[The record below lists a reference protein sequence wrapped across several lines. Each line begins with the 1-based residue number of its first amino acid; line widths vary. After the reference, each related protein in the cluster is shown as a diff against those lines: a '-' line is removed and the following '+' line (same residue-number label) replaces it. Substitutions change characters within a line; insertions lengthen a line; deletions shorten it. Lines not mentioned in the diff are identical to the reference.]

1 MIEKAE
7 KPRFI
12 LKIGEI
18 YKTPD
23 DGLRAVKEALKDC
36 EKVRLTNLPVF
47 LIKELLPLVGES
59 CQKQVYLHDES
70 FRALIDS
77 KGAEVE
83 KVNSTWTQNFFGE
96 TVNMGE
102 INTPRAMFH
111 ILWKD
116 DEIKRIFANT
126 DPKCIECAWKKNFVM
141 RMDGVQSYA
150 SLYDREEGVQS
161 IIKKAEKSSV
171 FRACIVPPF
180 ILRAL
185 IPFAFKGD
193 YRFILSRRDALQQHF
208 PNNFDVRIGSE
219 AKIFFVYGGEE
230 ATVGSLRLDND
241 MYSIFWR
248 GDEIFS
254 IMKFENLICSN
265 CIFRVFDTAWKY
277 SKIVGSAEG

>member
-1 MIEKAE
+1 MNEKIE
-7 KPRFI
+7 KPRFV

-18 YKTPD
+18 YKTVEE
-23 DGLRAVKEALKDC
+23 GLKAIGEAVSDC
-36 EKVRLTNLPVF
+36 ERLRLTNLPVF
-47 LIKELLPLVGES
+47 FMKQVLPLVGNCGE
-59 CQKQVYLHDES
+59 KEIFLHDES
-70 FRALIDS
+70 WKTLIDV
-77 KGAEVE
+77 KDAEIE
-83 KVNSTWTQNFFGE
+83 KVNSLWTQNFFGE

-102 INTPRAMFH
+102 INTLKAMFH
-111 ILWKD
+111 VLWKD

-141 RMDGVQSYA
+141 RMDGPQPYA
-150 SLYDREEGVQS
+150 SLFDREEGIQS
-161 IIKKAEKSSV
+161 IIEKAEKSSV
-171 FRACIVPPF
+171 FRACIIPPS
-180 ILRAL
+180 ILRSI

-208 PNNFDVRIGSE
+208 PNNFDVRIGSD

-230 ATVGSLRLDND
+230 ATVGSLRLDNN

-248 GDEIFS
+248 GDEVFS

-277 SKIVGSAEG
+277 SKVVGSAET

>member
-161 IIKKAEKSSV
+161 IIKKAEK
-171 FRACIVPPF
+171 
-180 ILRAL
+180 
-185 IPFAFKGD
+185 
-193 YRFILSRRDALQQHF
+193 
-208 PNNFDVRIGSE
+208 
-219 AKIFFVYGGEE
+219 
-230 ATVGSLRLDND
+230 
-241 MYSIFWR
+241 
-248 GDEIFS
+248 
-254 IMKFENLICSN
+254 
-265 CIFRVFDTAWKY
+265 
-277 SKIVGSAEG
+277 